1 MINKRILRT
10 GDDSHDL
17 AKVATRYQENVQEH
31 NDIWGWDDK
40 EITEEQKKFVKI
52 LYKFHD

>member
-10 GDDSHDL
+10 GDDSHSL
-17 AKVATRYQENVQEH
+17 TKIAARYYENVQEH

-40 EITEEQKKFVKI
+40 EITEEQKKYVKI
-52 LYKFHD
+52 LYKLHD